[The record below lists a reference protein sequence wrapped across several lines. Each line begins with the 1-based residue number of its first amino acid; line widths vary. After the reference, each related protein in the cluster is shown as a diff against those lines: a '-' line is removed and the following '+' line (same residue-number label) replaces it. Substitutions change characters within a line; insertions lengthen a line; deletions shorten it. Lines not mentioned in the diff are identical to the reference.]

1 MFGKPCTIF
10 WQAMFAGLTKN
21 LDLLHFA
28 GYKNFSNVIV
38 TNDVKTKVIIF
49 NTVKLSPEDENIIS
63 RQNLLEEKLK
73 TQDMQIK
80 KLLEKSRKTLSNSK
94 DQVINTEFKFERE
107 TRVQNLKAKNID
119 ISGTVNGV
127 DLSLL
132 VEKALYV
139 DKDQVIRGHKTFAE
153 NVVFENDIRVGG
165 QVDGVNISD
174 AVLLNSEQVIF
185 GRKEFS
191 GNLLFKSRDEKTK
204 NIEITGRLNEV
215 NVSEEELLTIKGEQ
229 IIRGDYE
236 FLKDVRAE
244 KDLKV
249 TLVNTVNLTKLYKDA
264 VLIDTDQNVTGFKTF
279 LRDVTVKGDLLVAQ
293 GKKVDDVDISELNE
307 SYLSRTKD
315 QNITTS
321 MQFNGDVIFQ
331 DALQVNGLVN
341 GINISRD
348 IVYLSKEQVVA
359 GEKCFL
365 EDLTLHEN
373 IEIDGLVNGVNIS
386 GEYVDSLKNF
396 NFHFSFFLLLL
407 LLQL

>member
-1 MFGKPCTIF
+1 
-10 WQAMFAGLTKN
+10 MFAGVTR
-21 LDLLHFA
+21 FYIFYIA
-28 GYKNFSNVIV
+28 GFKHFSNVIV
-38 TNDVKTKVIIF
+38 TSDVKTKVTIL
-49 NTVKLSPEDENIIS
+49 NTVKLSPEDENIIA

-80 KLLEKSRKTLSNSK
+80 KLLEKSRKTLSKNK
-94 DQVINTEFKFERE
+94 DQVINTEFNFERE
-107 TRVQNLKAKNID
+107 TRVKNLKAKNII

-132 VEKALYV
+132 AEKALYV
-139 DKDQVIRGHKTFAE
+139 DKDQVIRGNKTFAE
-153 NVVFENDIRVGG
+153 NAVFEDNIRVGG

-174 AVLLNSEQVIF
+174 AVFLNSEQVIY

-191 GNLLFKSRDEKTK
+191 GNLLFKSRDGKTK
-204 NIEITGRLNEV
+204 NIEIRGRLNGV

-229 IIRGDYE
+229 IISGEYE
-236 FLKDVRAE
+236 FVQDVRAE
-244 KDLKV
+244 EDLKV
-249 TLVNTVNLTKLYKDA
+249 TLVNKVNLTKLYKDA
-264 VLIDTDQNVTGFKTF
+264 VLIDTNQNVTGYKTF
-279 LRDVTVKGDLLVAQ
+279 LHDVTVKGDFLVAQ
-293 GKKVDDVDISELNE
+293 RKKVDNVDISELKE
-307 SYLSRTKD
+307 KYLSRTKD

-348 IVYLSKEQVVA
+348 IVYLSKEQVVT

-365 EDLTLHEN
+365 NDLTLHEN

-386 GEYVDSLKNF
+386 GEYVDSLQNF
-396 NFHFSFFLLLL
+396 NFHFSLFCCRCYCHCCNDDSV
-407 LLQL
+407 QRM